1 MSRMQKT
8 ETVDLPAPRSL
19 KEELEEAAS
28 SRHTS
33 VADLL
38 EQIVREWLE
47 RARSTKAKAAKE
59 EESEEEYQQRI
70 RAAAAPFIGSIR
82 GGDPYRSE
90 NVSATVRANLA
101 RKYGR

>member
-8 ETVDLPAPRSL
+8 EAMNLPAPRSL
-19 KEELEEAAS
+19 KEELEEAAR

-38 EQIVREWLE
+38 EQIVREWLD
-47 RARSTKAKAAKE
+47 RSRGKKAKAAEDDDE
-59 EESEEEYQQRI
+59 EQQKRL
-70 RAAAAPFIGSIR
+70 RAELMKLAGSIE
-82 GGDPYRSE
+82 GEPDWAESARS
-90 NVSATVRANLA
+90 VVQAGLT